1 MQTVNAFSLAAGN
14 PDSWLWSLT
23 GSSATVLLLYF
34 ALQIALALLVA
45 FVSFKLLPS
54 VYREQSRSV
63 TIFLVVLSLA
73 IPFGGLIICVA
84 VIALAYRFPMKVE
97 ITDLVE
103 VELPSFETALVERIK
118 HGAGARMRVQLE
130 NRSAPVAER
139 MTALLAMQAIPK
151 RTASPILREFLW
163 DSVEDVR
170 LLMYAMLD
178 SAEKDITQ
186 KIHVELRRLSKLSDD
201 GNEKRRYIVH
211 MHLAQLH
218 WELVYQ
224 NLVQDDI
231 YTYTVAQADLHAEHA
246 LALNP
251 GNASL
256 WNMRGRLALVRHKPE
271 EAEQYLQ
278 RAAQAGFP
286 SDRLLPFFAECA
298 YLQKDYSSVRSAL
311 NAFENR
317 STLPFLQPLQRYWTS

>member
-1 MQTVNAFSLAAGN
+1 MQIA
-14 PDSWLWSLT
+14 
-23 GSSATVLLLYF
+23 F
-34 ALQIALALLVA
+34 ALIVA
-45 FVSFKLLPS
+45 FASLKLLPS
-54 VYREQSRSV
+54 IYREQSRSV
-63 TIFLVVLSLA
+63 AIYLFILSLA
-73 IPFGGLIICVA
+73 IPLGGMIVCVA
-84 VIALAYRFPMKVE
+84 AIFLAYRFPIKPE
-97 ITDLVE
+97 ITNIVE
-103 VELPSFETALVERIK
+103 VSLPAFETTLIERIK

-130 NRSAPVAER
+130 NRNAPVADR
-139 MTALLAMQAIPK
+139 LTALLAMQSIPK

-186 KIHVELRRLSKLSDD
+186 KIHIELRRLAKLSDD
-201 GNEKRRYIVH
+201 GNEKRRYITH

-231 YTYTVAQADLHAEHA
+231 YTYTVAQADLHAAQA
-246 LALNP
+246 LVLNAN
-251 GNASL
+251 NASL
-256 WNMRGRLALVRHKPE
+256 WNMRGRLALVRHQPE
-271 EAEQYLQ
+271 EAELHLQ
-278 RAAQAGFP
+278 RAAEAGFP

-298 YLQKDYSSVRSAL
+298 YLQKDYASVRSAL

>member
-1 MQTVNAFSLAAGN
+1 MQTSNAFSIAAAN
-14 PDSWLWSLT
+14 ADSWLWYLT
-23 GSSATVLLLYF
+23 GNSSTVLLIYF
-34 ALQIALALLVA
+34 ALQIGLAFIVA
-45 FVSFKLLPS
+45 FVSYKLLPRI
-54 VYREQSRSV
+54 YRNQSRQLA
-63 TIFLVVLSLA
+63 IYLFILSLA
-73 IPFGGLIICVA
+73 IPLGGLIVCVA
-84 VIALAYRFPMKVE
+84 VIALAYRFPMEVDIKNV
-97 ITDLVE
+97 IE
-103 VELPSFETALVERIK
+103 VELPVFETALVERIK

-130 NRSAPVAER
+130 NRNAPVAER
-139 MTALLAMQAIPK
+139 LTALLAMQAIPK
-151 RTASPILREFLW
+151 RTASPILRKFLW

-186 KIHVELRRLSKLSDD
+186 KIHVELRRLTKLSDD
-201 GNEKRRYIVH
+201 GNEKRRYITH

-231 YTYTVAQADLHAEHA
+231 YNFTVAQADFYAEQA
-246 LALNP
+246 LALNAS
-251 GNASL
+251 NASL
-256 WNMRGRLALVRHKPE
+256 WNMRGRLALARNRPE
-271 EAEQYLQ
+271 EAELYLQ
-278 RAAQAGFP
+278 RAAEAGFP

-298 YLQKDYSSVRSAL
+298 YLQKNYASVRSAL